1 MSAISAVWVKTDE
14 PSSRLLHQ
22 SMLSALEPYGRDRKC
37 FWDDRR
43 IAIGA
48 NLFNSFPEDQFDQ
61 QPLWSQDRSVC
72 LVADVRL
79 DNRADLARQ
88 LGLVHPEALS
98 DSAFLLE
105 AWLRWGESCLDYL
118 IGAFAFAVWIPA
130 RQQLFA
136 ARDHSGERPLFYHH
150 SESLFALASMPQGL
164 LVLPG
169 VYGGFQQSRVV
180 EWLASLPYQR
190 GETFFAGIDR
200 VPPGHFLRVTPHAC
214 ECRQYWHPANARP
227 TRFKRDEE
235 YAEALVEILDAATE
249 ARLRSTH
256 PLGSFLSAGLDSSS
270 VTASAA
276 RLLAARGERLT
287 AFTSVPRPDFNGLAP
302 SGYLPSEGDLAAEVA
317 RQYAN
322 IEHVLVD
329 SRGRDLL
336 SSMKTWT
343 DAWDQPLPNLVNS
356 LWMGA
361 IFDQARQRGIGVLLS
376 GDNGNCTISWTN
388 WSILGDLF
396 LRGRWLK
403 LAHSIYGLRGHG
415 AISFK
420 TAVRFSTRS
429 LVPQRLT
436 RSLLAKENLDALYKP
451 LINPEWETQFNLAER
466 FFDTIYGGSSNPMDE
481 HSKFF
486 EHIDIG
492 GLNAATLAVTGIEV
506 RDPTAD
512 KRILDFCFSIPPD
525 QFLAEGRSR
534 SLIRRAMKGRLP
546 DSVRLETKRGLQSA
560 DWYLPVREALPAM
573 RDELALIEESPAAR
587 EVLDLP
593 RIHTL
598 LDTFPA
604 SGYEQP
610 RVRVAWH
617 SALTYAISMGYFL
630 RSHEAAAQP
639 PATPAEPVAA
649 PVQ

>member
-1 MSAISAVWVKTDE
+1 
-14 PSSRLLHQ
+14 
-22 SMLSALEPYGRDRKC
+22 MLSALEPYGRDRKC

-48 NLFNSFPEDQFDQ
+48 NLSNSFSEDQFDQ

-98 DSAFLLE
+98 DSSFLLA
-105 AWLRWGESCLDYL
+105 AWLRWGESCVDRLL
-118 IGAFAFAVWIPA
+118 GAFAFAVWTPA
-130 RQQLFA
+130 WQQLFA
-136 ARDHSGERPLFYHH
+136 ARDHSGERPLFYHRGKDF
-150 SESLFALASMPQGL
+150 FALASMPQGL

-169 VYGGFQQSRVV
+169 VDHGFQQSRVV
-180 EWLASLPYQR
+180 EWLTSLPYQR

-200 VPPGHFLRVTPHAC
+200 VPPGHLILVTPDTC

-249 ARLRSTH
+249 ARLRSTQ
-256 PLGSFLSAGLDSSS
+256 PIGSFLSAGLDSSS

-276 RLLAARGERLT
+276 RLLAARGEHLT
-287 AFTSVPRPDFNGLAP
+287 AFTSVPRLDFNGLAP

-343 DAWDQPLPNLVNS
+343 DAWDQPSPNLVNS

-403 LAHSIYGLRGHG
+403 LARTVHGLRGHG
-415 AISFK
+415 AISYK
-420 TAVRFSTRS
+420 TAIRFSTRS
-429 LVPQRLT
+429 VVPQRLM
-436 RSLLAKENLDALYKP
+436 RSLLAKENLESLYKP
-451 LINPEWETQFNLAER
+451 LINPEWAKQFNLEER
-466 FFDTIYGGSSNPMDE
+466 AFDTIYGGSSNPMDE
-481 HSKFF
+481 HNKFF
-486 EHIDIG
+486 EHCDAG
-492 GLNAATLAVTGIEV
+492 SLNAATLAVTGIEV

-512 KRILDFCFSIPPD
+512 KRILDFCFSIPPE
-525 QFLAEGRSR
+525 QYLAEGLSR

-546 DSVRLETKRGLQSA
+546 DSVRLETRRGLQSA
-560 DWYLPVREALPAM
+560 DWYLPVGEALPAM
-573 RDELALIEESPAAR
+573 RAELAMIAQSPAAR

-598 LDTFPA
+598 IDTFPT
-604 SGYEQP
+604 SGFENAE
-610 RVRVAWH
+610 VRIQWH

-630 RSHEAAAQP
+630 RSHDSAVQP
-639 PATPAEPVAA
+639 PARSAEPVAA

>member
-1 MSAISAVWVKTDE
+1 MSAISAVWVKADE
-14 PSSRLLHQ
+14 PPSRLLHQ

-37 FWDDRR
+37 STDDRR
-43 IAIGA
+43 IALGA
-48 NLFNSFPEDQFDQ
+48 NLSTSFPEDQFDH

-88 LGLVHPEALS
+88 LNLAHPETLA
-98 DSAFLLE
+98 DSSFLLA
-105 AWLRWGESCLDYL
+105 AWLRWGESCTDHLL
-118 IGAFAFAVWIPA
+118 GAFAFAVWTPA

-136 ARDHSGERPLFYHH
+136 ARDHAGERPLFYHRGDN
-150 SESLFALASMPQGL
+150 LFALASMPQGL
-164 LVLPG
+164 LALPG
-169 VYGGFQQSRVV
+169 VHRGFQQSRVV
-180 EWLASLPYQR
+180 EWLTSLPYQR
-190 GETFFAGIDR
+190 HETFFAGIAR
-200 VPPGHFLRVTPHAC
+200 VPPGHFLRVTPNTC
-214 ECRQYWHPANARP
+214 ECRQYWHPADARP

-249 ARLRSTH
+249 ARLRSTQ

-276 RLLAARGERLT
+276 QLLAARGASLT
-287 AFTSVPRPDFNGLAP
+287 AFTSVPQPGFNGLVP
-302 SGYLPSEGDLAAEVA
+302 PGYLPSEGDLAAQVA
-317 RQYAN
+317 RQYPN
-322 IEHVLVD
+322 IEQVRVD
-329 SRGRDLL
+329 SSGRNLL
-336 SSMKTWT
+336 ASMKTWT
-343 DAWDQPLPNLVNS
+343 DAWDQPSPNLANS
-356 LWMGA
+356 LWMDA
-361 IFDQARQRGIGVLLS
+361 IFEQARQRGIAVLLS
-376 GDNGNCTISWTN
+376 GDNGNCTISWSN

-396 LRGRWLK
+396 LRARWLK
-403 LAHSIYGLRGHG
+403 LARTIHDLRSHG

-420 TAVRFSTRS
+420 TAIRFSTRS
-429 LVPQRLT
+429 LMPQSLT
-436 RSLLAKENLDALYKP
+436 RTLLARKNLESLYQP
-451 LINPEWETQFNLAER
+451 LINPEWKSQFNLEER
-466 FFDTIYGGSSNPMDE
+466 AFDNIYGGSSNPMQE

-486 EHIDIG
+486 EHCDVG
-492 GLNAATLAVTGIEV
+492 SLNAATRAVTGIEV

-546 DSVRLETKRGLQSA
+546 DSVRLETRRGLQSA
-560 DWYLPVREALPAM
+560 DWYLPVRDAIPSM
-573 RDELALIEESPAAR
+573 RNELALIEQSPAAR

-598 LDTFPA
+598 LDTFPS

-610 RVRVAWH
+610 HVRMNWH

-630 RSHEAAAQP
+630 RTHDPALQP
-639 PATPAEPVAA
+639 PATSAEAIA
-649 PVQ
+649 TPVQ